1 MSLSP
6 GTKLGPYEILSPLGA
21 GGMGEVYKAR
31 DTRLWREVA
40 IKVLPAEF
48 AQDPERLR
56 RFEQEARAAAALNH
70 PNILVLYDIGSTVLS
85 SQGAEGQGC
94 PEEARSGD
102 VGEAIPSSTPGL
114 PQPRGGLAVTGG
126 DGEAVHYIVTELLE
140 GESLRQRLHG
150 GHLPPAKAVEFGIQI
165 AQGLAAAHE
174 KGIVHRDLKPENLFV
189 TKEGRV
195 KILDFGLARLR
206 QHEASE
212 LEGLSEAATA
222 DSPTREGKVLGTP
235 GYMAPEQ
242 VRGRPVDARTDLF
255 AFGVVLYEMLA
266 GKRAFAGDTAADT
279 QSAILSKDPDPLPP
293 VTPQSLDRVVRRCLE
308 KRPEDRYHTAH
319 ELILALE
326 MASSGPLAPVSAA
339 VSAPTR
345 RAWTLRQWA
354 MLGGAVALLLAALA
368 GLLLGHPWKA
378 KSSPA
383 SSADGAVP
391 SLVAL
396 PCKVLGSPESAYLT
410 DAIPSTISTLLGEA
424 QGLETKVP
432 PTSFEVK
439 KVHGDLDKIAAA
451 YGVQTFVLSTAT
463 AEGDHLI
470 FNIQVADARTR
481 KIRWSHQY
489 QGSRENYAV
498 LAREAAQGITKA
510 VLPGAAPALK
520 ASGRAA
526 DSESELAFQQG
537 KYFVSRYLGHTD
549 KADFDRAEAAFKHV
563 LERNSNDADAAASL
577 ATLYALGVYGGHV
590 PREQAVA
597 AGKTLIQ
604 KALANDPRSSQA
616 WAAKANLEA
625 WEPRADMAKQ
635 LEWSLKAAYLGPD
648 NPSAQMALGVVG
660 LSTAGAS
667 SLGAEA
673 ARECQRLYPLYP
685 LAYIQLGLLLGSIG
699 RTQEAIQA
707 LDTVLAL
714 DPGNGLALST
724 KGFVLMDAGR
734 AEESAALLQQCIASR
749 GASGGLAPANLLLWK
764 GGLAL
769 VGGTDEEA
777 RAALQ
782 GTAAAFADPAQDW
795 NTIQDMLI
803 CLPMVNR
810 RFGKDAAM
818 DLLQLAAERGATM
831 HYDVLMLRPD
841 LKDLRE
847 DPRAKDVIQKTKT
860 PFAMLIRILDDARAR
875 GECPKYLEK
884 PMDDLLRQLADRGAW
899 P

>member
-1 MSLSP
+1 MSWCP
-6 GTKLGPYEILSPLGA
+6 GKRLGPYEIVAPLGA
-21 GGMGEVYKAR
+21 GGMGEVYRAR
-31 DTRLWREVA
+31 DTRLGRDVA
-40 IKVLPAEF
+40 VKVLPAEF
-48 AQDPERLR
+48 AQDAERLR
-56 RFEQEARAAAALNH
+56 RFEQEARALAALNH
-70 PNILVLYDIGSTVLS
+70 PNILFVL
-85 SQGAEGQGC
+85 
-94 PEEARSGD
+94 D
-102 VGEAIPSSTPGL
+102 VGEQEGNPF
-114 PQPRGGLAVTGG
+114 V
-126 DGEAVHYIVTELLE
+126 VTELLE
-140 GESLRQRLHG
+140 GESLRERLNG
-150 GHLPPAKAVEFGIQI
+150 GPLPPAKAVEFGVQI

-293 VTPQSLDRVVRRCLE
+293 VTPQSLDRVVKRCLE

-326 MASSGPLAPVSAA
+326 MASSGPQAPVSAA
-339 VSAPTR
+339 VSAPAR
-345 RAWTLRQWA
+345 RGWTTRQWA
-354 MLGGAVALLLAALA
+354 VLGGAVLLLAALA

-383 SSADGAVP
+383 SSAVGAVP

-432 PTSFEVK
+432 PTSFEVE

-470 FNIQVADARTR
+470 FNIQLADAKTR
-481 KIRWSHQY
+481 KVRWSHQY